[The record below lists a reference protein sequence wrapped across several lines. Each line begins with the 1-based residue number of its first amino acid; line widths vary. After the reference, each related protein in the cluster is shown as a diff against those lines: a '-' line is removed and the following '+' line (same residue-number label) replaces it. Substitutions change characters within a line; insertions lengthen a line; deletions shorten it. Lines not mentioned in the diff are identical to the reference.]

1 MTLGGMLVATLAT
14 WGGLLAAAGRAIGPD
29 MIGKFEPSPCPSL
42 LISSAMAVDRSRLQ
56 CGFVTVPER
65 HAHPEGRTIKLAVA
79 ILKSRSDR
87 PQPDPLVMAQ
97 GGPGGSTLMLL
108 EPWWQALTSTPGLR
122 DRDVV
127 LIEQRGT
134 QFSRPYLF
142 CKEVYAVDRD
152 ISPKLPSLTEGEID
166 RRTREA
172 YQACYERLTS
182 EGVDLSAYN
191 SLENADD
198 LPLVMS
204 SLGYGRFN
212 FYGVSYGTRLAQHL
226 MRRHPDRLRSVIL
239 DGVVPLE
246 TNYITESPGS
256 HDRAIRQLFEQCR
269 RSPVCRREYPDLPQL
284 FQSVVAKLEREPLMT
299 EVFDAIAYVDAQIQA
314 SQAPQTDHFN
324 MLDLSISG
332 KFWRPV
338 AIDGDGLVD
347 LTISALYDS
356 SLIPHLPEWFREMD
370 RGDWSS
376 LSELASDWFSPIAD
390 GMQQSVLCAE
400 EANVDHQSLSPPP
413 DLLPELRSLIND
425 PQEFLN
431 SCQVWP
437 VPKLPASV
445 NEPVT
450 SSIPTLLLS
459 GNLDPVTPPP
469 FGQRV
474 ADHLTRAYHYVF
486 PGLGHGA
493 FASSDCANGLVR
505 DFLRDP
511 QRAPDGRCVRQVQ
524 LIPQV
529 PIVPNRFKPVVI
541 WGTKMRSVVPAD
553 WRPDKSGLSN
563 VWQAPRNAPEE
574 GQITFM
580 QVTDETLPQSI
591 ERLGL
596 MISLTPRDS
605 IQRGDRAWQLYANP
619 LHPILVAAAVVD
631 RDTYFVVLEG
641 LRERSRRAV
650 LDQILTQFRLDRAVA
665 LPPRSLTTRSLTTRS
680 LTSSRDRPAIHP
692 AAPTPPHCGSWESPS
707 RSDRAGSPP
716 DRSSRCGA
724 STSASSRNHRPG

>member
-1 MTLGGMLVATLAT
+1 MTWGGMLVAGLAT
-14 WGGLLAAAGRAIGPD
+14 WAGMAASSDRAIASGP
-29 MIGKFEPSPCPSL
+29 IGRFEPSPCPSL
-42 LISSAMAVDRSRLQ
+42 LISSAMAGDRSRLQ

-79 ILKSRSDR
+79 ILRSRRDR

-134 QFSRPYLF
+134 QFSKPYLF
-142 CKEVYAVDRD
+142 CQEVYAVDRE
-152 ISPKLPSLTEGEID
+152 ISPKLPTLTEAAID
-166 RRTREA
+166 RSTRDA
-172 YQACYERLTS
+172 YQACYERLS
-182 EGVDLSAYN
+182 RQGVDLSAYN

-212 FYGVSYGTRLAQHL
+212 FYGVSYGTMLAQHL

-239 DGVVPLE
+239 DAVVPLE
-246 TNYITESPGS
+246 TNYITESLSS
-256 HDRAIRQLFEQCR
+256 HNRAIRQLFEQCR
-269 RSPVCRREYPDLPQL
+269 RSPVCRREYPNLPQL

-299 EVFDAIAYVDAQIQA
+299 EGFDAIAYVDAQIKA
-314 SQAPQTDHFN
+314 SQVLQSDLFSV
-324 MLDLSISG
+324 LDANISG
-332 KFWRPV
+332 EFWRPV

-356 SLIPHLPEWFREMD
+356 SLIPKLPEWFREMD

-376 LSELASDWFSPIAD
+376 LNELASDWFSPIAD
-390 GMQQSVLCAE
+390 AMQQSVLCAE
-400 EANVDHQSLSPPP
+400 EANIDRQSLRPPV

-431 SCQVWP
+431 SCQVWS
-437 VPKLPASV
+437 VPKLPSLV
-445 NEPVT
+445 NEPIT
-450 SSIPTLLLS
+450 SPIPTLLLS

-474 ADHLTRAYHYVF
+474 ADHLPRAYHYVF

-493 FASSDCANGLVR
+493 FASSDCANGVVR
-505 DFLRDP
+505 DFLHDP
-511 QRAPDGRCVRQVQ
+511 QRPPNGRCVQQVQ

-529 PIVPNRFKPVVI
+529 PTVPTRFQPVAI
-541 WGTKMRSVVPAD
+541 PGTKIRSVVPAD
-553 WRPDKSGLSN
+553 WQPDESGLTN
-563 VWQAPRNAPEE
+563 VWQAPRSLPEG
-574 GQITFM
+574 GQIAFT
-580 QVTDETLPQSI
+580 QVIDETLPQSL

-596 MISLTPRDS
+596 AIPLTLRDS
-605 IQRGDRAWQLYANP
+605 VQRGDRSWQLYANP
-619 LHPILVAAAVVD
+619 LHPITVAATVVD
-631 RDTYFVVLEG
+631 HDTYLVVLEG
-641 LRERSRRAV
+641 LRERSRRA
-650 LDQILTQFRLDRAVA
+650 ILEQVMTQARLDRVVP
-665 LPPRSLTTRSLTTRS
+665 LPPR
-680 LTSSRDRPAIHP
+680 RDR
-692 AAPTPPHCGSWESPS
+692 
-707 RSDRAGSPP
+707 
-716 DRSSRCGA
+716 
-724 STSASSRNHRPG
+724 